1 MQIHRSHFKRF
12 VACVLL
18 PCQLLAC
25 KNWQTQE
32 VSPEQVITEQQ
43 PDQIRVTL
51 TDGTQRFLAEP
62 RLSGDTLIGHDGDQS
77 VSLPLV
83 EVEHIAVLKTDAR
96 ATTIVVILGVVGV
109 VAAGTAIFF
118 ASIDQS

>member
-1 MQIHRSHFKRF
+1 MQIRRSPFSRLI
-12 VACVLL
+12 ACLL
-18 PCQLLAC
+18 LLCQLLAC

-83 EVEHIAVLKTDAR
+83 EVEHIAVLKTDAK
-96 ATTIVVILGVVGV
+96 ATTIVVVLGVVGV
-109 VAAGTAIFF
+109 ALAVVAIVV
-118 ASIDQS
+118 ASIEQS